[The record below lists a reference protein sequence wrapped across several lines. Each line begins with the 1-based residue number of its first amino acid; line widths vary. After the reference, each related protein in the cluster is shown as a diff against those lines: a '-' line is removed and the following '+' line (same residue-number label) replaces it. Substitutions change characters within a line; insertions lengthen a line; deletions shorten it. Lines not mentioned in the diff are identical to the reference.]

1 MISDQW
7 HPQNAHTPSSVAY
20 QSPTVAKLPPPTGS
34 AFPAAIDSHP
44 EATQPFHHNGHL
56 EEAMLKGLIPPA
68 PIILHPEMEG
78 YVARFQNLHGSE
90 EALVDSQLPG
100 AWRLNIN
107 LFGMGVVEQSNI
119 PELRPNIPL
128 PTLGFNHGTIQCDPG
143 NGASLHSLTTEEVF
157 MPLIGPRAVTWLNE
171 AKEQDIILQP
181 FDSIYVSAGLYRDFR
196 LVCEG
201 RSTLLARI
209 GGPDTGQVSQEPG
222 VLARAAAQGLSRNSE
237 GEVQGFSS

>member
-1 MISDQW
+1 
-7 HPQNAHTPSSVAY
+7 
-20 QSPTVAKLPPPTGS
+20 
-34 AFPAAIDSHP
+34 
-44 EATQPFHHNGHL
+44 
-56 EEAMLKGLIPPA
+56 MLKGLTPPA
-68 PIILHPEMEG
+68 PIISHPEMEG

-143 NGASLHSLTTEEVF
+143 NGASLHSLTAEEVF

-171 AKEQDIILQP
+171 AEEQEIILQP
-181 FDSIYVSAGLYRDFR
+181 FDFIYVPADLYRGFR
-196 LVCEG
+196 HACEG
-201 RSTLLARI
+201 RSTLLTLI
-209 GGPDTGQVSQEPG
+209 GGPDTGQVSQEPS
-222 VLARAAAQGLSRNSE
+222 VLARAAAQGPSRDSE
-237 GEVQGFSS
+237 GEVKGFGS

>member
-20 QSPTVAKLPPPTGS
+20 QSPTVAKLPPPAGS

-56 EEAMLKGLIPPA
+56 EKAMLKGLIPPA

-128 PTLGFNHGTIQCDPG
+128 PTLGFNHGTIQYDPG

-157 MPLIGPRAVTWLNE
+157 MPLIGPRAVTWLNDDG
-171 AKEQDIILQP
+171 EQEIILQP
-181 FDSIYVSAGLYRDFR
+181 FDSIYVSLCFSR
-196 LVCEG
+196 
-201 RSTLLARI
+201 
-209 GGPDTGQVSQEPG
+209 P
-222 VLARAAAQGLSRNSE
+222 LSRLSPCLRRAQHAS
-237 GEVQGFSS
+237 GTDRRPGYGSSKPGARRFGARGGAGPLSQF